1 MVMVEINYDFLGG
14 FAISKELLD
23 WILKNIPEGS
33 TILEL
38 GSGYGTKELV
48 KKYNVYSV
56 EHNEEWLNIAEESNY
71 IYAPLENG
79 WYDREILIK
88 ELPKKYD
95 VLLIDG
101 PPGLCR
107 ENIIK
112 NYDLFENMS
121 YVIVDDTNRE
131 NDKKIAD
138 FIIEKQTCQYFE
150 IESDNK
156 KFTIINLLN
165 HG

>member
-1 MVMVEINYDFLGG
+1 MVMSEINYDSLGG
-14 FAISKELLD
+14 FAISKELID
-23 WILKNIPEGS
+23 WIWENIPEGS

-48 KKYNVYSV
+48 KKYNVYSI
-56 EHNEEWLNIAEESNY
+56 EHDEKWMGIAEGSNY
-71 IYAPLENG
+71 IYAPLKNG

-88 ELPKKYD
+88 EIPKKYD

-101 PPGLCR
+101 PPSWSRG
-107 ENIIK
+107 NIIE

-121 YVIVDDTNRE
+121 YIIVDDTNRE

-138 FIIEKQTCQYFE
+138 FIIKKQECHYFE
-150 IESDNK
+150 VESENK

-165 HG
+165 YE